1 MDKFLSD
8 KAEDRVRKSQS
19 IFKGRMVAVEHVP
32 INHGVYDGMNWALFM
47 VTYKVSEWKK
57 GDRKPIARVLRS
69 VWCDGECLVQSI
81 LDSWM
86 QDFEGNRG
94 AEEQLYLTEYIDD
107 ALAKAISARLPGTM
121 DGEISICPNWNIVQP
136 IDRQYLRQQRTDHR
150 DFLYE
155 IAVETVLEK
164 LPALAPGANPVSP

>member
-8 KAEDRVRKSQS
+8 KAEDRIRKSQS
-19 IFKGRMVAVEHVP
+19 IFKGRMVTIEHVP
-32 INHGVYDGMNWALFM
+32 INLGAYDGMNWSLFM
-47 VTYKVSEWKK
+47 ITYKVSEWKK

-69 VWCDGECLVQSI
+69 VWCGGECLVQPI

-86 QDFEGNRG
+86 EDIEANRG
-94 AEEQLYLTEYIDD
+94 AEEQLYLTEHIDD
-107 ALAKAISARLPGTM
+107 ALAKAVSASLPGTM
-121 DGEISICPNWNIVQP
+121 DGEIPICPNWNIVQP
-136 IDRQYLRQQRTDHR
+136 IDRQYPQRHRSDYR

-164 LPALAPGANPVSP
+164 LPTTPGAAPGPP